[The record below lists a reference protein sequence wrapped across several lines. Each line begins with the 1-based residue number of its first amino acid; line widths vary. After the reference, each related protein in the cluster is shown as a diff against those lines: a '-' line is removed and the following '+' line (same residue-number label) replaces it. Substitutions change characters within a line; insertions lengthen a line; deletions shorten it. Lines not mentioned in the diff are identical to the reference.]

1 MTPLQE
7 FINSIWALLPSLTPH
22 LVVAWVV
29 AFAIAGG
36 RLAVDEYH
44 GERRSI
50 LSIMPLAVW
59 LGSVLTL
66 LIVLTEASDK
76 GLIAHNTFAGPIVG
90 SLAVTVSLMRS
101 RKQNAQPSGTRS
113 LIGRA

>member
-7 FINSIWALLPSLTPH
+7 FISSIWALLPQLAPY

-29 AFAIAGG
+29 AFGISAG

-50 LSIMPLAVW
+50 RSILPLAVW
-59 LGSVLTL
+59 LGCMMTL

-76 GLIAHNTFAGPIVG
+76 GLIAHNAFAGPLVG
-90 SLAVTVSLMRS
+90 SLAVTVSLLRS
-101 RKQNAQPSGTRS
+101 RKQPATPSGARS

>member
-1 MTPLQE
+1 MPPLQE
-7 FINSIWALLPSLTPH
+7 FVNSIWALLPELAPY

-44 GERRSI
+44 GERRGI
-50 LSIMPLAVW
+50 RSIMPLALW
-59 LGSVLTL
+59 LGSVMTL
-66 LIVLTEASDK
+66 LIVLTEASDR
-76 GLIAHNTFAGPIVG
+76 GLIAHNMFAGPIVG
-90 SLAVTVSLMRS
+90 SLAVTVSLLRS
-101 RKQNAQPSGTRS
+101 RKQTAQPSGARS

>member
-1 MTPLQE
+1 MLPLQE
-7 FINSIWALLPSLTPH
+7 FINSIWALLPQLAPH

-44 GERRSI
+44 GERRGI
-50 LSIMPLAVW
+50 LSIVPLALW
-59 LGSVLTL
+59 LGSVMTL

-76 GLIAHNTFAGPIVG
+76 GLIAHNMFVGPIVG

-101 RKQNAQPSGTRS
+101 RKQSPQPSGARS